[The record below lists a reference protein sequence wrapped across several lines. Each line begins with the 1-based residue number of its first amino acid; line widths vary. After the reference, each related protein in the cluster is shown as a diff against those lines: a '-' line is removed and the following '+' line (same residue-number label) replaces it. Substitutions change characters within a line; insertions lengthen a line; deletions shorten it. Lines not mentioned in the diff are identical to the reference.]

1 MEAVLVH
8 VLEAVV
14 VAHEAGPGLVLALTR
29 APVLALDLGTVV
41 DALDPVLTLET
52 VDMLVD
58 TVEETIIVTRTT
70 ITTTTTIEVVAT
82 SSEVVSSTAVVA
94 GTITITTTTT
104 TVVDTITARTTT
116 VHTTTTTTIKVND
129 FLSSR
134 NLVLIKSFIFLLKD
148 TTTGVVLTTTV
159 AATVVDTG
167 SRGCNARIHV
177 AEAVVALV
185 ATPVV
190 GLVQGASP
198 GADLA
203 AVKIAVTVVKRVPD
217 RINSSS
223 KVGTTIA
230 ALPIGV
236 NLALL
241 LARTSLLL
249 LPNQHLLHLCRLY
262 RPLRNDVEWAGNG
275 TIVRM
280 KKKIWYRLDASKA
293 GAFFFTF

>member
-52 VDMLVD
+52 VVMPVD
-58 TVEETIIVTRTT
+58 TVEETIIAIRTT

-104 TVVDTITARTTT
+104 VVDTIIDRTTT
-116 VHTTTTTTIKVND
+116 VLTTTTTTIKVND

-134 NLVLIKSFIFLLKD
+134 NLILIKSFIFLPKD
-148 TTTGVVLTTTV
+148 TITGVVLTTTAV
-159 AATVVDTG
+159 ATVVDTG
-167 SRGCNARIHV
+167 SRGCNARIHA

-185 ATPVV
+185 ATPVA

-203 AVKIAVTVVKRVPD
+203 AVKIVVTVVKRVPD

-230 ALPIGV
+230 ALRIGA